1 MRPYSNT
8 LLFLLILT
16 YKLLI
21 PFNAIGGSIYE
32 NGLKNYIKD
41 DLKKFLFIKEKNKVN
56 SLKTIDSQNNIV
68 EINTE
73 RKILII
79 NFWATWCAP
88 CKKEMPSLSR
98 LAEEMPEIMI
108 FAINMEKPNQKK
120 TQKFFDDLSINNLS
134 IYFDPKFDLAKRF
147 KMRGLPTS
155 IIIDKE
161 GREFAR
167 VIGEIDFDSFD
178 FKKFLKKHF

>member
-1 MRPYSNT
+1 MKISKSFKVYIHT
-8 LLFLLILT
+8 LIAILLIMSSVKGANNLF
-16 YKLLI
+16 KNI
-21 PFNAIGGSIYE
+21 IIHDSPKPSENIKFKDFNLQDVDLSE
-32 NGLKNYIKD
+32 NKGK
-41 DLKKFLFIKEKNKVN
+41 
-56 SLKTIDSQNNIV
+56 IV
-68 EINTE
+68 
-73 RKILII
+73 IL

-88 CKKEMPSLSR
+88 CKKEMPSMSR

-167 VIGEIDFDSFD
+167 VIGEIDFDSID
-178 FKKFLKKHF
+178 FKKFLKKHS